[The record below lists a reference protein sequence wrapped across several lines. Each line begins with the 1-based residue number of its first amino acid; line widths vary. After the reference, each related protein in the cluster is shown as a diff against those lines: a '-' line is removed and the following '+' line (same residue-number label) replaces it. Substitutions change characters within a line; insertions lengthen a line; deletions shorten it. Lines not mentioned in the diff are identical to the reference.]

1 MAAATTAEQAR
12 LEGTGLAS
20 SANKNDS
27 PNRFD
32 ELMEEQDEEVDNYK
46 NKDLIA
52 QIMSTEA
59 YKLNE
64 KSLECPGLE

>member
-1 MAAATTAEQAR
+1 MAATISEQGR
-12 LEGTGLAS
+12 MEGTGMAS

-52 QIMSTEA
+52 
-59 YKLNE
+59 
-64 KSLECPGLE
+64 